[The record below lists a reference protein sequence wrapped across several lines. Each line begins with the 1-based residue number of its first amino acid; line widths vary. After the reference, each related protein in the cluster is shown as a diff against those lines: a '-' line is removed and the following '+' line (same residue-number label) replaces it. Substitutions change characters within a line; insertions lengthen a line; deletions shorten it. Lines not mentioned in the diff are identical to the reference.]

1 MSDEELTDEELEE
14 IQRRKMLQYQQM
26 AAEAQRR
33 AELQRQMEL
42 AKQSLL
48 RQILTPEARSR
59 LANIKMVRPEF
70 AEQLEAQLI
79 QLAQAGRLR
88 IPVTDEVLKEVLKNI
103 QLRAKRDWRIQ
114 RV

>member
-1 MSDEELTDEELEE
+1 MSDEYVVDEELEE
-14 IQRRKMLQYQQM
+14 IQRRKLLQYQQM

-42 AKQSLL
+42 AKQSVL

-59 LANIKMVRPEF
+59 LTNIKMVRPEL

-79 QLAQAGRLR
+79 QLAQAGRLKV
-88 IPVTDEVLKEVLKNI
+88 PVTDEDLKEVLRNI
-103 QLRAKRDWRIQ
+103 QLRARREWRIQ